1 MSGLKNAI
9 ICYTSIKQAFFIEIP
24 SGIFRP
30 AEKSDTIPAAFR
42 MEYNPVCLSFGYPA
56 IQS

>member
-1 MSGLKNAI
+1 MSGLNNVI
-9 ICYTSIKQAFFIEIP
+9 ICYTSIKQVFFIEIP

-30 AEKSDTIPAAFR
+30 VEKSDTIPVAFR
-42 MEYNPVCLSFGYPA
+42 MECNPVCLSFGYPA